1 MIYNKNDMTNG
12 KYKKKQNEK
21 QQKKVWNFNGEQ
33 NNKIFINNLFKN
45 MMIIKNL

>member
-21 QQKKVWNFNGEQ
+21 RQKMFEILMV
-33 NNKIFINNLFKN
+33 NKIIKYLL
-45 MMIIKNL
+45 IIYLKI